1 MAAGVSHLGSRAVV
15 KACETPRVVDGAATR
30 GLALITALATALALP
45 LAAALGL
52 ALWPRAARADDPE
65 PRAEVPAPQEAPP
78 TGLAHEAVTS
88 GRRGGSIIV
97 TVGVQNALVF
107 DKLVLAYRPEN
118 EPEFH
123 GREMRLGP
131 EGTYRAEI
139 PPSGTRGRSVAYYI
153 EALDKDGAP
162 VAGRASAESPLVIQ
176 LVGEPPRLSVT
187 DAESHAV
194 DVEEGNAPPPRRYF
208 VALLVGSGAGWA
220 TGNGDTNADTMFR
233 PAAFTLAAL
242 GQLAPEIGYWVTP
255 TLMLSLQGRFQA
267 VTGTNDVYAADG
279 RVFHT
284 ASYAAAGF
292 FKATW
297 LARRPGGAHPFF
309 SLAAGVG
316 QIRHVVTFDSLKACG
331 PTGQEVCVD
340 TIATGPVAVGPGAGI
355 MVDLGAHL
363 VGILELDTQLTF
375 PAYSINLDG
384 ELGLGVRF

>member
-1 MAAGVSHLGSRAVV
+1 MAAGVSHLGSRTVV
-15 KACETPRVVDGAATR
+15 KACAFP
-30 GLALITALATALALP
+30 LA
-45 LAAALGL
+45 LAAAL
-52 ALWPRAARADDPE
+52 ALWPRGAHADDPE
-65 PRAEVPAPQEAPP
+65 PRAETPARHEAPP

-88 GRRGGSIIV
+88 GRRGGSIVV
-97 TVGVQNALVF
+97 TVGVQNELAF
-107 DKLVLAYRPEN
+107 DKLVLAYRPEH
-118 EPEFH
+118 ELEFH
-123 GREMRLGP
+123 GREMRLGA

-153 EALDKDGAP
+153 EARDKEGAP

-176 LVGEPPRLSVT
+176 LVGEPPRLAVA
-187 DAESHAV
+187 DGDGHAE
-194 DVEEGNAPPPRRYF
+194 DVEDDNAPPERRYF
-208 VALLVGSGAGWA
+208 LALLVGTGAGWA

-233 PAAFTLAAL
+233 PAAFELAAL
-242 GQLAPEIGYWVTP
+242 GQLAPEVGYWLTP

-267 VTGTNDVYAADG
+267 VTGTTDVYAADG

-297 LARRPGGAHPFF
+297 LARRRGGAHPFF
-309 SLAAGVG
+309 SLAAGLG
-316 QIRHVVTFDSLKACG
+316 QIRHVVTFDSLRACG

-363 VGILELDTQLTF
+363 VGIFELDTQLTF